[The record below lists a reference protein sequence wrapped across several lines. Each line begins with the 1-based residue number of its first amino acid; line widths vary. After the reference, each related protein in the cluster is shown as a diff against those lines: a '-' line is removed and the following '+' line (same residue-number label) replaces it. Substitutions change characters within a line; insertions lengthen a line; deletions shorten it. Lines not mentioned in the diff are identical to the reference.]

1 MTEIKV
7 DFLKVRLFICLS
19 GSRKKMKSKKLTMR
33 KTLLILLATVLFT
46 SCSQKN
52 DQIPE
57 KIFQFSE
64 KAIGASISTYPLKDF
79 YNDTYFNENVPKEYL
94 NRLNANAIIWKGIKH
109 NTELREANLINQ
121 NGENSEYL
129 LKYWVTFKEDSRKFS
144 YSINVLDKE
153 GKMTLTRFEPLNVN
167 IASTFYSPDNKF
179 NIPNFDSNRTK
190 IYFTYTSIFVTLL
203 IIIVLAI
210 WKRKYLLLLSIP
222 LLFVYKQ
229 GISVYS
235 YKGIDILSPKTNF
248 GLPLFE
254 NIDLHFTSISLT
266 TTGVFYVWAI
276 IGLFMIFSIKR
287 NKNTYHNTV

>member
-1 MTEIKV
+1 
-7 DFLKVRLFICLS
+7 
-19 GSRKKMKSKKLTMR
+19 MR
-33 KTLLILLATVLFT
+33 KILLILLATVLIT

-52 DQIPE
+52 DLIPE
-57 KIFQFSE
+57 KILQFSE
-64 KAIGASISTYPLKDF
+64 NAIAASINTYPLKGF
-79 YNDTYFNENVPKEYL
+79 YQTYFDHNVPQEYIDKL
-94 NRLNANAIIWKGIKH
+94 NSNSIVWRGMEH

-121 NGENSEYL
+121 NGGNSEYL

-144 YSINVLDKE
+144 YSINVLEKE
-153 GKMTLTRFEPLNVN
+153 KKMTLKRFEPLNVN
-167 IASTFYSPDNKF
+167 IASTFYSPDTKF
-179 NIPNFDSNRTK
+179 DIPNFDSNRIK
-190 IYFTYTSIFVTLL
+190 IYFTYISIFVTLL
-203 IIIVLAI
+203 IIILLAV

-229 GISVYS
+229 GVSVYS

-276 IGLFMIFSIKR
+276 IGVFMIFSIKR
-287 NKNTYHNTV
+287 NKNTHHNNV